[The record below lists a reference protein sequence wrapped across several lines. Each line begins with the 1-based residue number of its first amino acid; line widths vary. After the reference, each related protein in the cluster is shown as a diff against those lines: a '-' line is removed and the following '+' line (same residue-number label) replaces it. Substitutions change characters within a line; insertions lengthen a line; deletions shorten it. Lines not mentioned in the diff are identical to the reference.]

1 MFPYSCE
8 VCKRQVADARNLKTH
23 KMLYAEETP
32 HKCLKCGTFFNLASS
47 LRSHEVSWH
56 SDFKLHACHLCK
68 KGYAQAH
75 LLKKHKFKMHGIT
88 SADLP
93 RCDSCR
99 WPDLN
104 AHKFT
109 THGITGLKN
118 VYVCDI
124 CKKVYGHFFDFKR
137 NMCTAH
143 GSRQGI
149 PFFAIF
155 VKKTLR

>member
-1 MFPYSCE
+1 
-8 VCKRQVADARNLKTH
+8 
-23 KMLYAEETP
+23 MLHAEETP

-56 SDFKLHACHLCK
+56 SDVKLYACHLCK
-68 KGYAQAH
+68 KGYAKAY

-93 RCDSCR
+93 RCDICESSFADG
-99 WPDLN
+99 PSLN
-104 AHKFT
+104 VHKFT
-109 THGITGLKN
+109 TLGITGHKN

-137 NMCTAH
+137 NMC
-143 GSRQGI
+143 I
-149 PFFAIF
+149 PLF
-155 VKKTLR
+155 LRYL